1 MARKKAAA
9 TTEETTEETA
19 AAAVSEETASE
30 ETTEETVSEET
41 TEETAEETASEET
54 AEETADETDSE
65 ESAESTEQSK
75 SWVYVGPSLPGGKL
89 SQNTLYRG
97 TRAEVM
103 AYIESRA
110 SGYSLS
116 MLVVETSEL
125 AAARRAIR
133 AKQGAIWQAYQK
145 VLKQMRKK

>member
-1 MARKKAAA
+1 MARKKAASTEETTE

-19 AAAVSEETASE
+19 AAAVSEET
-30 ETTEETVSEET
+30 T
-41 TEETAEETASEET
+41 SEET
-54 AEETADETDSE
+54 AEESSEESADETDSE
-65 ESAESTEQSK
+65 ESSEEAEESTEQSK

-97 TRAEVM
+97 TRTEVM

>member
-9 TTEETTEETA
+9 TTEETTEETVTSEETTEETA

-30 ETTEETVSEET
+30 ETAS
-41 TEETAEETASEET
+41 EETASEES
-54 AEETADETDSE
+54 ADETDSE
-65 ESAESTEQSK
+65 ESSEETEESTEQSK

-97 TRAEVM
+97 TRTEVM